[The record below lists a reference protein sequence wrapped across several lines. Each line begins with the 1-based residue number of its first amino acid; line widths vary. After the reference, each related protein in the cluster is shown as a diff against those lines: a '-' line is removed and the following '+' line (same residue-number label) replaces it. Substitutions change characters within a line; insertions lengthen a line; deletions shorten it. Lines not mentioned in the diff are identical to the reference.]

1 VQPLTLWFLAR
12 REVLAGLMFVGVGAF
27 GLWASWGYHI
37 GTAIDMGTGYVP
49 RLLCW
54 ILVGLGAIIVVQGAF
69 ANGAFTVGADA
80 SPWRPLL
87 FVPLSIL
94 IFAFSIERL
103 GVVVATILLVAVG
116 ACAGRGL
123 RTLEVAVTAI
133 VLIAFT
139 VAVFIWGLGLTIRI
153 WPEW

>member
-1 VQPLTLWFLAR
+1 MQPATFRTLAR
-12 REVLAGLMFVGVGAF
+12 RDVLAGLMFMGVGVF
-27 GLWASWGYHI
+27 GLWVSRGYHI

-54 ILVGLGAIIVVQGAF
+54 ILVGLGVVIAVQGML
-69 ANGAFTVGADA
+69 ANGALSVSAE
-80 SPWRPLL
+80 SSRWRPLV
-87 FVPLSIL
+87 FAPLSIL
-94 IFAFSIERL
+94 IFAFTIERL
-103 GVVVATILLVAVG
+103 GVVIATMLLVAVG
-116 ACAGRGL
+116 ALAGRGL

-133 VLIAFT
+133 VLILFT